1 MVGKGYMNITEYRQT
16 IITPI
21 SKESHVGER
30 LYDDPL
36 YEFIDE
42 QMMKVGSL
50 SHASVQWNEVEKSI
64 LQIFKEKTKDIKL
77 LIHLIQC
84 LHHQATPERLTLSL
98 FIFGDFMREFWSD
111 SYPSPGERGKLP
123 RRKFFSLLLQRFD
136 LLTDKYDFSLFD
148 AGGRDLLLQALTDWH
163 AAAIK
168 NDLDSD
174 SVQFFVQRIKT
185 KLKEGAES
193 SSLSDQP
200 KSSTVETFG
209 VDHSTVVNLQAN
221 NPLTFDSSS
230 SQLVK
235 QTLLKVSDFLS
246 EQEHG
251 TSLSIRTRRYAVW
264 GNIDSP
270 PEHNNLGETQL
281 RGMQSERLK
290 EYTDGM
296 SHPDLALWRK
306 VENSLTLAPY
316 WIDGQYLSAKIA
328 ESIEKPEWAAA
339 IQDETK
345 QFILRLPKLL
355 KLKFKDG
362 SPFIS
367 DETQQWIESSAK
379 SQSQGSVSN
388 WQENYLQIKQIAKEA
403 GVTVAISSVND
414 GLENAVDPRDKFYWQ
429 CLLADLLEES
439 KLTAVAN
446 EQYRG
451 LYEQFMSMSL
461 SDWEP
466 SLIEKLKRINNIK

>member
-1 MVGKGYMNITEYRQT
+1 MNITEYRQT

-36 YEFIDE
+36 YEFIDD

-50 SHASVQWNEVEKSI
+50 SHASVQWSEVEKSI

-98 FIFGDFMREFWSD
+98 FVFGDFMREFWSD

-136 LLTDKYDFSLFD
+136 LLADKYDFSLFD
-148 AGGRDLLLQALTDWH
+148 AKGRDSLLQALTDWH

-168 NDLDSD
+168 NELDSD
-174 SVQFFVQRIKT
+174 SVQYFVQRINT
-185 KLKEGAES
+185 KLKDCEERS
-193 SSLSDQP
+193 SFYEQS
-200 KSSTVETFG
+200 KSSA
-209 VDHSTVVNLQAN
+209 VDTSDVGHSTVVNLQAN
-221 NPLTFDSSS
+221 HSLTFDTSSGQS
-230 SQLVK
+230 VK

-246 EQEHG
+246 EQDYG
-251 TSLSIRTRRYAVW
+251 TPLSIRTRRYAVW
-264 GNIDSP
+264 AGIDSP
-270 PEHNNLGETQL
+270 PEHNNLCETQL
-281 RGMQSERLK
+281 RGIQSERLK

-306 VENSLTLAPY
+306 VEKSLTLAPY
-316 WIDGQYLSAKIA
+316 WIDGQCLSAKIA
-328 ESIEKPEWAAA
+328 DSIGQPEWAKA

-345 QFILRLPKLL
+345 QFIYRLPKLL
-355 KLKFKDG
+355 ELKFKDG
-362 SPFIS
+362 APFIS

-379 SQSQGSVSN
+379 SQSQGGVSN
-388 WQENYLQIKQIAKEA
+388 WQEKYEQIKQLAKEA

-429 CLLADLLEES
+429 CLLANLLEES
-439 KLTAVAN
+439 RLTAVAS

-466 SLIEKLKRINNIK
+466 SLVEKLKHINNIK

>member
-1 MVGKGYMNITEYRQT
+1 MNITEYRQT

-36 YEFIDE
+36 YEFIDD

-50 SHASVQWNEVEKSI
+50 SHASVQWSEVEKSI

-98 FIFGDFMREFWSD
+98 FVFGAFMREFWSD
-111 SYPSPGERGKLP
+111 SYPSPGDRGKLP

-136 LLTDKYDFSLFD
+136 LLADKYDFSLFD
-148 AGGRDLLLQALTDWH
+148 AKGRDLLLQALTDWH

-168 NDLDSD
+168 NELDSD
-174 SVQFFVQRIKT
+174 SVQYFVQRIKT
-185 KLKEGAES
+185 KLKDCEER
-193 SSLSDQP
+193 SSLYEQP
-200 KSSTVETFG
+200 KSSAAGTSDVG
-209 VDHSTVVNLQAN
+209 HSTIVNLQAN
-221 NPLTFDSSS
+221 NPLTFDTSSDQS
-230 SQLVK
+230 VK

-246 EQEHG
+246 EQDYG
-251 TSLSIRTRRYAVW
+251 TPLSIRTRRYAVW
-264 GNIDSP
+264 AGIDSP
-270 PEHNNLGETQL
+270 PEHNNVGETQL
-281 RGMQSERLK
+281 RGIQSERLK

-306 VENSLTLAPY
+306 VEKSLTLAPY

-328 ESIEKPEWAAA
+328 ESIDQPEWAKA
-339 IQDETK
+339 IHDETK
-345 QFILRLPKLL
+345 QFISRLPKLL
-355 KLKFKDG
+355 ELKFKDG
-362 SPFIS
+362 APFIS

-379 SQSQGSVSN
+379 SQSQGGVSN
-388 WQENYLQIKQIAKEA
+388 WQEKYEQIKQLAKEA

-414 GLENAVDPRDKFYWQ
+414 GLESAVDPRDKFYWQ
-429 CLLADLLEES
+429 CLLADLLEDS
-439 KLTAVAN
+439 RLTAVAS

-466 SLIEKLKRINNIK
+466 SLVEKLKHINNIK